1 MPYFTPSSDA
11 LSSNPAQR
19 KLELDAR
26 IQSLETDIQKLSLFP
41 LGKKSVNY
49 RVLQGLR
56 KYWIGIRNDCMPSQV
71 EELFF
76 PESRPSAVCSI
87 ALMERELDDIKLKME
102 KESMPEELGPGIE
115 PKAIDPTAFISNWAD
130 EGLQEIVQKARE
142 FYHIDQDEI
151 EKSRVLE

>member
-1 MPYFTPSSDA
+1 MPYFTPSSEA

-41 LGKKSVNY
+41 LGKRSVNY

-56 KYWIGIRNDCMPSQV
+56 KYWIGIRDDCMSGEV

-115 PKAIDPTAFISNWAD
+115 PKAIDPSAFISDWAAKD
-130 EGLQEIVQKARE
+130 LHEIVQKVRT
-142 FYHIDQDEI
+142 FYGIDQDEI
-151 EKSRVLE
+151 EKSRVFE